1 LVTKT
6 VTNSARTSL
15 LVMMTAA
22 FVLSLAACK
31 PKPDAAAAGGF
42 ALPPGGLPVQT
53 LDVTNSA
60 VPVSDTYVATI
71 KSRRSAT
78 MNPQV
83 DGNLIS
89 IAAHSGEH
97 VTKGQELMEIDPVK
111 QQATVEST
119 AATEQQKLA
128 VFEYNQSEVDR
139 QRKLF
144 QAGLTSRDAYDQ
156 ALQSFRNA
164 KADYASSA
172 ASTAT
177 QKQELGYYKILAPF
191 TGIVGDVPV
200 HVGDYV
206 SSSTLLTTVDADT
219 DLEAYIYVP
228 TDQANLLHMGLPVSI
243 LGPDD
248 KALETTKV
256 DFLSPQVDNGLQ
268 GILVKAPVHSSTA
281 NILRNQQLVKTQ
293 IVWSD
298 KQMATVPVLAV
309 TRLGGQSFVYLAK
322 PEGQGKYVAHQV
334 PVDLGDTVG
343 NSYAVKSGLAPGDKV
358 ILSGLQML
366 AEGVPVHPLGS

>member
-1 LVTKT
+1 MVTKT
-6 VTNSARTSL
+6 VTNAAGTSL
-15 LVMMTAA
+15 LIMMTAA
-22 FVLSLAACK
+22 LVLSLAACK
-31 PKPDAAAAGGF
+31 PKPNADAAGGF

-83 DGNLIS
+83 DGNLIA
-89 IAAHSGEH
+89 IAVHSGER

-111 QQATVEST
+111 QRATVEST

-128 VFEYNQSEVDR
+128 VYQYNQSEVDR

-144 QAGLTSRDAYDQ
+144 EAGITSRDAYDQ

-164 KADYASSA
+164 KADYESSVA
-172 ASTAT
+172 ATTT
-177 QKQELGYYKILAPF
+177 QKQELGYYRILAPF
-191 TGIVGDVPV
+191 TGMVGDVPV

-243 LGPDD
+243 MGPDD
-248 KALETTKV
+248 KPLETTKV

-322 PEGQGKYVAHQV
+322 PAGPGKYVAHQV
-334 PVDLGDTVG
+334 PVDLGDTFG
-343 NSYAVKSGLAPGDKV
+343 NDYAVKSGLAPGDKV